1 MPTTSVVPPR
11 TYSAPSAMIR
21 EATTMSATAELCT
34 VCSEPVEPHTDS
46 LCGACG
52 QTFHLNQRT
61 DLPGKDCGDVWINP
75 DHLGLEFTC
84 ASCLAEPADDDAPAN
99 TLDSVLDLPEAA
111 AVLGVPEDDL
121 SERARRGEVPHR
133 KTAGGLL
140 LFERDTIKTLQEG
153 NPK

>member
-1 MPTTSVVPPR
+1 MN
-11 TYSAPSAMIR
+11 
-21 EATTMSATAELCT
+21 ATAELCT

-84 ASCLAEPADDDAPAN
+84 SNCLEQVREAEPAKGQLDAI
-99 TLDSVLDLPEAA
+99 LDLPEAA
-111 AVLGVPEDDL
+111 QLLGITDGEL
-121 SERARRGEVPHR
+121 SQRAERGEVPHR

-140 LFERDTIKTLQEG
+140 LFERDAIKALRKG
-153 NPK
+153 AAK